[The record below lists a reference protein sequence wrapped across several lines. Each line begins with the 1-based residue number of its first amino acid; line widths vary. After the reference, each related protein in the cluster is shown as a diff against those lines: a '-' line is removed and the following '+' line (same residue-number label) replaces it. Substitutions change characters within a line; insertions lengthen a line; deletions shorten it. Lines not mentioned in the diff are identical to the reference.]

1 MKAQKFKCSPIIR
14 VDEIPLIYW
23 GSFRKVVTENDE
35 PETLSLLVRLNH
47 GIIMELLTIDERCP
61 GEFWASF
68 QWETGR
74 NTGILSIDSDILR
87 FYVLSRAEGN
97 ILDGEMDCQD
107 RTNIDYMKALIRKA
121 LREAKIRCDRW
132 LK

>member
-14 VDEIPLIYW
+14 VDGIPLIYW
-23 GSFRKVVTENDE
+23 ESFRKVATKNDE
-35 PETLSLLVRLNH
+35 PETLSLLVKLRH
-47 GIIMELLTIDERCP
+47 GTVTELLTIDERCP
-61 GEFWASF
+61 GGFWASF

-74 NTGILSIDSDILR
+74 NTGILSIDFDILR

-97 ILDGEMDCQD
+97 ILDGEMDCRD

-121 LREAKIRCDRW
+121 LGEAKIRCDRW